1 MTGVYEDSTKQRGV
15 RGSEWARRKQGS
27 EAGGPGRRRFGPVWL
42 ALLATGSLALFVLLN
57 SDDESPV
64 AVPVPGSA
72 PAPAIVTTPTATPG
86 TVETATPVSSGPRFR
101 LAVWTDI
108 RRQWQFGDLESEA
121 SDYSEGETVPFL
133 LRIDNVS
140 PGDVL
145 RISLRYNCGA
155 DGTAAFD
162 FLTGYDRDAGSEP
175 ALTVD
180 GLADATI
187 PVPDDPAIDFDDEDR
202 EADRLFRL
210 WGASFDKALTGPT
223 PGAPCSKDK
232 LIGIT
237 IKVRAPTVYLLWGG
251 HLGSSA
257 DWGEGQGAASHDS
270 PFEIEV
276 RIPGVAPESQK
287 LGIAP
292 GAVSP

>member
-1 MTGVYEDSTKQRGV
+1 MIDVDRDSTEQLG
-15 RGSEWARRKQGS
+15 GSGREWARGKQGS
-27 EAGGPGRRRFGPVWL
+27 EAGLTGLRRLGPVWL
-42 ALLATGSLALFVLLN
+42 ALLATGALALFVLFN
-57 SDDESPV
+57 SNGDPPV
-64 AVPVPGSA
+64 AVPILGST

-86 TVETATPVSSGPRFR
+86 IVETATPVAGSPHFR
-101 LAVWTDI
+101 LAVWADV
-108 RRQWQFGDLESEA
+108 RRQWQFGDLHAGA
-121 SDYSEGETVPFL
+121 SGYREGQAIPFL

-140 PGDVL
+140 PGDVH
-145 RISLRYNCGA
+145 RISLLYNCGA

-162 FLTGYDRDAGSEP
+162 FLTGYERDVGSEP

-187 PVPDDPAIDFDDEDR
+187 PVPDDPAIGFDDEDR

-210 WGASFDKALTGPT
+210 WGASFESAPTGPA
-223 PGAPCSKDK
+223 PNAPCGKVK
-232 LIGIT
+232 LIAIS

-257 DWGEGQGAASHDS
+257 DWGEGRGAASQDS

-276 RIPGVAPESQK
+276 RVPGIAPESQK

>member
-1 MTGVYEDSTKQRGV
+1 MIDVDRDSTEQLG
-15 RGSEWARRKQGS
+15 GSGREWARGKQGS
-27 EAGGPGRRRFGPVWL
+27 EAGLIGLRRIGPLWL
-42 ALLATGSLALFVLLN
+42 ALLAAGALALFLVLHSN
-57 SDDESPV
+57 GDSPV
-64 AVPVPGSA
+64 AVPILGST

-86 TVETATPVSSGPRFR
+86 IVETATPVVGGPHFR
-101 LAVWTDI
+101 LAVWADI
-108 RRQWQFGDLESEA
+108 RRQWQFGDLPAEA
-121 SDYSEGETVPFL
+121 SGYREGQAIPFL

-140 PGDVL
+140 PGDVH
-145 RISLRYNCGA
+145 RISLLYNCGA

-162 FLTGYDRDAGSEP
+162 FLTGYERDAGSEP

-187 PVPDDPAIDFDDEDR
+187 PVPDDPAIDFDDKDR

-237 IKVRAPTVYLLWGG
+237 IKVHAPTVYLLWGG

-276 RIPGVAPESQK
+276 RVPGVAPESQK
-287 LGIAP
+287 LRIAP